1 MKKNLDLPSSLPIFP
16 LPGALLLPNSKLPL
30 HIFEPK
36 YLAMFDEALQNSSRL
51 IGILQTKQSSTET
64 NDDNLYDIGC
74 AGRICNFSETD
85 DGRYMIT
92 LSGISRFRII
102 KLVESFS
109 PFIKAE
115 VDWNDFCEDREKTMI
130 DHDFDRDSF
139 FTLLKKYFSVKG
151 LKTDWESLREADEEI
166 IINSLSMLCPFDVE
180 EKQALLESRNLMER
194 RKMINTLMEFSLHV
208 GTKGG
213 LQ

>member
-1 MKKNLDLPSSLPIFP
+1 MKKNIDLPDYLPIFP

-51 IGILQTKQSSTET
+51 IGMLQTKQSSIE
-64 NDDNLYDIGC
+64 NHKDKLYEIGC
-74 AGRICNFSETD
+74 AGRICSFSETD

-92 LSGISRFRII
+92 LTGVSRFKI
-102 KLVESFS
+102 LNFVDSFS
-109 PFIKAE
+109 PFLKAE
-115 VDWNDFCEDREKTMI
+115 VDWGEFSDDREKTI
-130 DHDFDRDSF
+130 LDHDFDRDSF

-166 IINSLSMLCPFDVE
+166 IINSLSMLCPFEVE
-180 EKQALLESRNLMER
+180 EKQALLESKNLVER
-194 RKMINTLMEFSLHV
+194 RKMINTLMEFSLHI
-208 GTKGG
+208 GSKGG

>member
-1 MKKNLDLPSSLPIFP
+1 MKKNLNLPAVLPIFP

-36 YLAMFDEALQNSSRL
+36 YLAMVDEALQNSFRL
-51 IGILQTKQSSTET
+51 IGMLQTKQIQDGSDEEQ
-64 NDDNLYDIGC
+64 LYDIGC
-74 AGRICNFSETD
+74 AGRISNFSETD

-92 LSGISRFRII
+92 LSGVSRFKII
-102 KLVESFS
+102 KLVEGFS
-109 PFIKAE
+109 PYIKAE
-115 VDWNDFCEDREKTMI
+115 VEWRDFSEDQEKTKI
-130 DHDFDRDSF
+130 DHDFDRDNF
-139 FTLLKKYFSVKG
+139 FILLKKYFAVKG

-166 IINSLSMLCPFDVE
+166 IVNSLSMLCPFDVE
-180 EKQALLESRNLMER
+180 EKQALLESKNLEDR

-208 GTKGG
+208 DVKGG

>member
-1 MKKNLDLPSSLPIFP
+1 M
-16 LPGALLLPNSKLPL
+16 
-30 HIFEPK
+30 
-36 YLAMFDEALQNSSRL
+36 
-51 IGILQTKQSSTET
+51 
-64 NDDNLYDIGC
+64 
-74 AGRICNFSETD
+74 
-85 DGRYMIT
+85 
-92 LSGISRFRII
+92 
-102 KLVESFS
+102 
-109 PFIKAE
+109 
-115 VDWNDFCEDREKTMI
+115 DWNDFSEDRAKTMI

-139 FTLLKKYFSVKG
+139 FTLLKKYFAVKG

-180 EKQALLESRNLMER
+180 EKQALLESKNLIER

>member
-1 MKKNLDLPSSLPIFP
+1 M
-16 LPGALLLPNSKLPL
+16 
-30 HIFEPK
+30 
-36 YLAMFDEALQNSSRL
+36 
-51 IGILQTKQSSTET
+51 
-64 NDDNLYDIGC
+64 YDIGC

-92 LSGISRFRII
+92 LSGISRFKII
-102 KLVESFS
+102 KLVDSFS

-115 VDWNDFCEDREKTMI
+115 VDWNDFSEDRAKTMI

-139 FTLLKKYFSVKG
+139 FTLLKKYFAVKG

-180 EKQALLESRNLMER
+180 EKQALLESKNLVER